1 MVCSVIF
8 SEESFE
14 YWDCYFVELPA
25 SYFNVVA
32 TGEIELESVCV
43 CMSPLYRMN
52 LTSFGIHWVQFVHS
66 KNNF

>member
-14 YWDCYFVELPA
+14 YWDCYFVELPD

-32 TGEIELESVCV
+32 TGEIELESVC
-43 CMSPLYRMN
+43 LYESVISN
-52 LTSFGIHWVQFVHS
+52 ES
-66 KNNF
+66 N